1 MLDYI
6 GTHFSQ
12 DCLWGMHEM
21 QCIESLKNQ
30 VNLHFADK
38 QNLIIN
44 LTWFGPQFPNHSWAD
59 YQKLNKTF
67 DNLFLLATVD
77 PPMINPQQISEI
89 VRHLGNP
96 CLFKIGNFDTKYHY
110 NFFAP
115 ILATSFKSYTV
126 EDITLKSVRWLYCN
140 YNRKPRQHRVEFVRK
155 LVENKLDQVGI
166 ITLGKP
172 NVIYDQDPSNN
183 LYFSIGERIDD
194 YRSTGHWYSDDEFG
208 IPHDVLSLHNLEVW
222 QNHFLHIIG
231 ATEFWPWDDIFVS
244 ETQWKPIIGKRP
256 FLINGNTRTYAWLR
270 DNGFRTFNHY
280 FPGIKF
286 EDINEN
292 QVHDT
297 LIAAIKYLTTLTSND
312 IMNLYYEMM
321 PALEHNHNRF
331 YEYAQEQHTKKDN
344 LFV

>member
-6 GTHFSQ
+6 GTNFNQ
-12 DCLWGMHEM
+12 DWLWGTHEID
-21 QCIESLKNQ
+21 CIESLKRQ
-30 VNLHFADK
+30 VNMQFSN
-38 QNLIIN
+38 QRNLIIN
-44 LTWFGPQFPNHSWAD
+44 LTWFGPQFPNHSWTD
-59 YQKLNKTF
+59 YQRLDATY

-77 PPMINPQQISEI
+77 PPMINSQQIAEI
-89 VRHLGNP
+89 VEHLGNP
-96 CLFKIGNFDTKYHY
+96 QLFKIGNFDTEFQY

-115 ILATSFKSYTV
+115 ILAQSFKKYT
-126 EDITLKSVRWLYCN
+126 EQDTELKSVRWLYCN
-140 YNRKPRQHRVEFVRK
+140 YNRKPRSHRVNFVRR
-155 LVENKLDQVGI
+155 LVDSELDKVGI

-172 NVIYDQDPSNN
+172 NVIYDQDPDNK
-183 LYFSIGERIDD
+183 LYFSIGEKVDN

-244 ETQWKPIIGKRP
+244 ETQWKPIIGLRP

-270 DNGFRTFNHY
+270 DNGFQTFNHY
-280 FPGIKF
+280 FPNIEF
-286 EDINEN
+286 EDINET

-297 LIAAIKYLTTLTSND
+297 LIAAVRYLTTLTDKD
-312 IMNLYYEMM
+312 IVEIYQDML
-321 PALEHNHNRF
+321 PALKHNQSRF
-331 YEYAQEQHTKKDN
+331 YDYAQEQLHKKDN